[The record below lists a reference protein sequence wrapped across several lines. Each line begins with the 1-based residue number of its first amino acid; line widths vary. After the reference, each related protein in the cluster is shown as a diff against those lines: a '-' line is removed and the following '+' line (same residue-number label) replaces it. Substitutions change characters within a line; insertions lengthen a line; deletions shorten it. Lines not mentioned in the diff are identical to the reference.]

1 MMPPGVAASSPA
13 GALLRTVWASAI
25 PATLQGPDFRLLDVN
40 QAFAEL
46 VGEPRQRLIG
56 RDPLDLQPPEDRE
69 ANRRERATLAAHAA
83 GNLPHPPAQR
93 RLVDA
98 QGRLRWFTLLGF
110 NLATPGARALWLALL
125 QDQSPE
131 LAARQQAER
140 AESELAQWFELSVG
154 GMLVYDHTGLI
165 VRSNAA
171 FEALVE
177 HVPEVLGDAA
187 PDLQSLLGW
196 RDGAPLPAL
205 VPGARA
211 DGAPGLWCALADGR
225 LRRLWARLACLA
237 GDGTAHRV
245 MAVVQDRSAE
255 DDRDL
260 AQLEMGM
267 LMDTASVGV
276 ATYDPRAA
284 GWPTARQ
291 VGQDA
296 GRRQGR
302 NAPKSRRAAPCWASA
317 ANWWSPT
324 RCPNTSACSARCAT
338 ASAPRCVLPCA
349 TPTRASAGC

>member
-171 FEALVE
+171 FEALAE
-177 HVPEVLGDAA
+177 HVPEVLGDARPNCSRCWAGTTARRCRPWCPGRA
-187 PDLQSLLGW
+187 PWS
-196 RDGAPLPAL
+196 
-205 VPGARA
+205 AR
-211 DGAPGLWCALADGR
+211 PCCR
-225 LRRLWARLACLA
+225 
-237 GDGTAHRV
+237 
-245 MAVVQDRSAE
+245 
-255 DDRDL
+255 
-260 AQLEMGM
+260 
-267 LMDTASVGV
+267 
-276 ATYDPRAA
+276 
-284 GWPTARQ
+284 WPTA
-291 VGQDA
+291 
-296 GRRQGR
+296 
-302 NAPKSRRAAPCWASA
+302 AAADCGLDWPAWRV
-317 ANWWSPT
+317 T
-324 RCPNTSACSARCAT
+324 
-338 ASAPRCVLPCA
+338 APRTA
-349 TPTRASAGC
+349 